1 LLLYGYKIIINLTFH
16 LHKIIYLLKQFK
28 VILHNIVY
36 NTMSTEQTTQSTS
49 ISNIVAL
56 FETINDTITLFKMQL
71 NSLQQQVKTL
81 EKSVNKELKGVKK
94 VSDKAAAQKPKTPR
108 APSGFAKPTKVTKEL
123 CDFMNRPEGTE
134 IARTEVTKIL
144 SEYIKTNKLQE
155 QSENSKNKIVPDDKL
170 RSLLGITSEESVNLT
185 FFNIQKYMN
194 KHFISSKSQTQN
206 QVTVEN
212 A

>member
-1 LLLYGYKIIINLTFH
+1 
-16 LHKIIYLLKQFK
+16 
-28 VILHNIVY
+28 
-36 NTMSTEQTTQSTS
+36 MSTEQTTQSTS
-49 ISNIVAL
+49 ISNIVAS
-56 FETINDTITLFKMQL
+56 FNTINDTITLFKMQL

-94 VSDKAAAQKPKTPR
+94 VTEKAEKKPKKPR

-170 RSLLGITSEESVNLT
+170 RSLLGITTEESVNLT

-194 KHFISSKSQTQN
+194 KHFISSKTQI
-206 QVTVEN
+206 QIQGSTEN

>member
-1 LLLYGYKIIINLTFH
+1 
-16 LHKIIYLLKQFK
+16 
-28 VILHNIVY
+28 
-36 NTMSTEQTTQSTS
+36 MSQEQTQTTS
-49 ISNIVAL
+49 ISNIAAS
-56 FETINDTITLFKMQL
+56 FNTINDTITLFKMQL

-81 EKSVNKELKGVKK
+81 EKSVNKELKGIKK
-94 VSDKAAAQKPKTPR
+94 VAEKAEKAKPKKPR

-123 CDFMNRPEGTE
+123 CDFMNRPEGSE

-155 QSENSKNKIVPDDKL
+155 QNENSKNKIVPDDKL
-170 RSLLGITSEESVNLT
+170 RSLLGISTEESTNLT

-194 KHFISSKSQTQN
+194 KHFISSKNQN
-206 QVTVEN
+206 QSQGTSDN